1 MTPFEAALIII
12 IVVILLLFIYYYWK
26 GTKGDV
32 ALTRPVES
40 RVDEYLDRRF
50 ELMIEEWSL
59 VSRTKLQSFRQ
70 SKDQI
75 LETNEAKVASLK
87 DFSDTMEDGLKKLED
102 RLDALEKQ
110 AGKN

>member
-1 MTPFEAALIII
+1 MTPLEAALIV
-12 IVVILLLFIYYYWK
+12 IVVAILLFVIYYYWRGAK
-26 GTKGDV
+26 GEV
-32 ALTRPVES
+32 SLARPVES

-87 DFSDTMEDGLKKLED
+87 DFSETMGDGLKKLED

-110 AGKN
+110 AGKK

>member
-1 MTPFEAALIII
+1 MTPLEAALIII
-12 IVVILLLFIYYYWK
+12 VVAILLFFIYYYWK
-26 GTKGDV
+26 GAKGDV
-32 ALTRPVES
+32 SLARPVES

-59 VSRTKLQSFRQ
+59 VSRAKLQSFRQ

-75 LETNEAKVASLK
+75 LESNEGKVASLK
-87 DFSDTMEDGLKKLED
+87 DFSETMDGNLKKLED

-110 AGKN
+110 AGKS

>member
-1 MTPFEAALIII
+1 MTPLEAALIII
-12 IVVILLLFIYYYWK
+12 VVAILLFFIYYYWK
-26 GTKGDV
+26 GAKGDV
-32 ALTRPVES
+32 SLARPVES

-59 VSRTKLQSFRQ
+59 VSRAKLQSFRQ

-75 LETNEAKVASLK
+75 LESNEGKVASLK
-87 DFSDTMEDGLKKLED
+87 DFSETMEGSLKNLED

-110 AGKN
+110 AGKS

>member
-110 AGKN
+110 AGKS

>member
-1 MTPFEAALIII
+1 MTPLEAALIII
-12 IVVILLLFIYYYWK
+12 VVVILLFFIYYYWK
-26 GTKGDV
+26 GAKGHV
-32 ALTRPVES
+32 SLARPVES

-59 VSRTKLQSFRQ
+59 VSRAKLQSFRQ

-75 LETNEAKVASLK
+75 LESNEDKVASLK
-87 DFSDTMEDGLKKLED
+87 DFSETMEGSLKKLED

-110 AGKN
+110 AGKS

>member
-1 MTPFEAALIII
+1 MTPLEAALIII
-12 IVVILLLFIYYYWK
+12 VVAILLFFIYYYWK
-26 GTKGDV
+26 GAKGDV
-32 ALTRPVES
+32 SLARPVES

-59 VSRTKLQSFRQ
+59 VSRAKLQSFRQ

-75 LETNEAKVASLK
+75 LEANEGKVASLK
-87 DFSDTMEDGLKKLED
+87 DFSETMEGSLKNLED

-110 AGKN
+110 AGKS

>member
-1 MTPFEAALIII
+1 MTPLEAALIII
-12 IVVILLLFIYYYWK
+12 VVAILLFFIYYYWK
-26 GTKGDV
+26 GAKGDV
-32 ALTRPVES
+32 SLARPVES

-59 VSRTKLQSFRQ
+59 VSRAKLQSFRQ

-75 LETNEAKVASLK
+75 LASNEGKVASLK
-87 DFSDTMEDGLKKLED
+87 DFSETMEGSLKKLED

-110 AGKN
+110 AGKS

>member
-1 MTPFEAALIII
+1 MTPLEAALIII
-12 IVVILLLFIYYYWK
+12 VVAILLFFIYYYWK
-26 GTKGDV
+26 GAKGDV
-32 ALTRPVES
+32 SLARPVES

-59 VSRTKLQSFRQ
+59 VSRAKLQSFRQ

-75 LETNEAKVASLK
+75 LESNEDKVASLK
-87 DFSDTMEDGLKKLED
+87 DFSETMEGSLKKLED

-110 AGKN
+110 AGKS

>member
-1 MTPFEAALIII
+1 MTPLEAALIII
-12 IVVILLLFIYYYWK
+12 VVAILLFFIYYYWK
-26 GTKGDV
+26 GAKGDV
-32 ALTRPVES
+32 SLARPVES

-59 VSRTKLQSFRQ
+59 VSRTKLQSFTQ

-75 LETNEAKVASLK
+75 LQTNEAKVASLK
-87 DFSDTMEDGLKKLED
+87 DFSDTMENGLKKLED

-110 AGKN
+110 TGKR